1 MTVAQFVDFLN
12 NYQRDP
18 RLNEILFPYYD
29 TERAMNLI
37 NTYEPNKQFAEKG
50 TSCAIYVHTYTL
62 VIFAQFPPSTWA
74 QIFAFQRL
82 LIVSTSFHAADLDPV
97 PALLKN

>member
-1 MTVAQFVDFLN
+1 MDSLKPNCLFDVFDFSGAKKKPYMTVAQFVDFLN

-37 NTYEPNKQFAEKG
+37 NTYEPNKQFAAKG
-50 TSCAIYVHTYTL
+50 I
-62 VIFAQFPPSTWA
+62 
-74 QIFAFQRL
+74 
-82 LIVSTSFHAADLDPV
+82 
-97 PALLKN
+97 K